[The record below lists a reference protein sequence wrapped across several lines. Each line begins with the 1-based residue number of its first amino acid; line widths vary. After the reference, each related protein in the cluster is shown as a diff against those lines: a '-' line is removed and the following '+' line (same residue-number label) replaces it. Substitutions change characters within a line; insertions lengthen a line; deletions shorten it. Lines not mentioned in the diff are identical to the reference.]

1 MWMRLLI
8 ISDIHGRVDLIKKI
22 PEVGNVDVVVFAG
35 DIAPYGAV
43 HRAYEA
49 LVKFVKQLRGSVVVA
64 VPGNMDPAEAYYRAG
79 RELGIKVVHGDA
91 AVAGDAVF
99 IGVGGSPPTPFGTIT
114 EFTEDEIGEILEKAY
129 SRVRRKRENIV
140 LVSHGPPYG
149 TKCDIVFT
157 GKHVGSVKVR
167 EFIEKHQLVLCVCG
181 HIHESRAV
189 DELGDRKIVNPGP
202 LFRGYYAVARL
213 VGGRAEVEL
222 KRI

>member
-1 MWMRLLI
+1 MRLLI
-8 ISDIHGRVDLIKKI
+8 ISDIHGRVDLINKI
-22 PEVGNVDVVVFAG
+22 PEVGKVDVVVFAG

-49 LVKFVKQLRGSVVVA
+49 LVKLAQDLRDSVVVA
-64 VPGNMDPAEAYYRAG
+64 VPGNMDPAEAYHRAG

-91 AVAGDAVF
+91 AVIDDVTF
-99 IGVGGSPPTPFGTIT
+99 IGVGGSPPTPFGTVP
-114 EFTEDEIGEILEKAY
+114 EFTEDEIKAILEKSY
-129 SRVRRKRENIV
+129 SRVRANQENIV
-140 LVSHGPPYG
+140 LVSHSPPYG
-149 TKCDIVFT
+149 TKCDVVFT
-157 GKHVGSVKVR
+157 GKHVGSIKVR
-167 EFIEKHQLVLCVCG
+167 EFIEKHQPTLCVCG

-189 DELGDRKIVNPGP
+189 DELGDTKIVNPGP

>member
-1 MWMRLLI
+1 MRLLI
-8 ISDIHGRVDLIKKI
+8 ISDIHGRVDLINKI
-22 PEVGNVDVVVFAG
+22 PEVGKVDVVVFAG

-49 LVKFVKQLRGSVVVA
+49 LVKLAQDLRDSVVVA
-64 VPGNMDPAEAYYRAG
+64 VPGNMDPAEAYHRAG

-91 AVAGDAVF
+91 AVIDDVTF

-114 EFTEDEIGEILEKAY
+114 EFTEDEIKVILEKSY
-129 SRVRRKRENIV
+129 SRVRANQENIV
-140 LVSHGPPYG
+140 LVSHSPPYG
-149 TKCDIVFT
+149 TKCDVVFT
-157 GKHVGSVKVR
+157 GKHVGSIKVR
-167 EFIEKHQLVLCVCG
+167 EFIEKHQPTLCVCG

-189 DELGDRKIVNPGP
+189 DELGDTKIVNPGP

>member
-1 MWMRLLI
+1 MRLLI
-8 ISDIHGRVDLIKKI
+8 ISDIHGRVDLINKI
-22 PEVGNVDVVVFAG
+22 PEVGKVDVVVFAG

-49 LVKFVKQLRGSVVVA
+49 LVKLAQDLRDSVVVA
-64 VPGNMDPAEAYYRAG
+64 VPGNMDPAEAYHRAG

-91 AVAGDAVF
+91 AVIDDVTF

-114 EFTEDEIGEILEKAY
+114 EFAEDEIKAILEKSY
-129 SRVRRKRENIV
+129 SRVRANQENIV
-140 LVSHGPPYG
+140 LVSHSPPYG
-149 TKCDIVFT
+149 TKCDVVFT
-157 GKHVGSVKVR
+157 GKHVGSIKVR
-167 EFIEKHQLVLCVCG
+167 EFIEKHQPTLCVCG

-189 DELGDRKIVNPGP
+189 DELGDTKIVNPGP